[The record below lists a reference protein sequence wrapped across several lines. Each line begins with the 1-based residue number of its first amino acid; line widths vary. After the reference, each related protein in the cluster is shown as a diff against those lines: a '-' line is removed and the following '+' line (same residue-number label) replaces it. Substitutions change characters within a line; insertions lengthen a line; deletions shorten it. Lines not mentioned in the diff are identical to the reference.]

1 MGNLNA
7 KSDVNMMA
15 SAVMYRLRYADR
27 YTLLG
32 LGMLAT
38 AILLMLITALSQH
51 TNTQLQT
58 ALSQPVQTTVP
69 KVREHAPADMTQ
81 KFYALLPEEHQ
92 ADAISAQI
100 LRSADSLG
108 MVFEHAEFKTVPVQ
122 NAPFESAALENTPLE
137 SAHLQGNKLIAQH
150 IKLPLTGNYVQVRQF
165 LNALLNAYPS
175 LALTTLDLQRD
186 NALSDQVQAQIEFT
200 LYLRKDLDKHLHK
213 RLPKEQS

>member
-1 MGNLNA
+1 MGNLNS
-7 KSDVNMMA
+7 KSGLNSMA
-15 SAVMYRLRYADR
+15 SAVIYRLRYADR
-27 YTLLG
+27 STLLG
-32 LGMLAT
+32 LGMLVT
-38 AILLMLITALSQH
+38 AILMVLITVLSQH

-58 ALSQPVQTTVP
+58 ALSQPVQTSVP
-69 KVREHAPADMTQ
+69 KLREHAPADMTQ

-108 MVFEHAEFKTVPVQ
+108 MVFEHAEFKTIPVQ
-122 NAPFESAALENTPLE
+122 NAPLENTPLE
-137 SAHLQGNKLIAQH
+137 SAHLQGNKLIAHH

-175 LALTTLDLQRD
+175 LALTALDLQRD

-200 LYLRKDLDKHLHK
+200 LYLRKNLDKYLHK
-213 RLPKEQS
+213 RMPKEQS